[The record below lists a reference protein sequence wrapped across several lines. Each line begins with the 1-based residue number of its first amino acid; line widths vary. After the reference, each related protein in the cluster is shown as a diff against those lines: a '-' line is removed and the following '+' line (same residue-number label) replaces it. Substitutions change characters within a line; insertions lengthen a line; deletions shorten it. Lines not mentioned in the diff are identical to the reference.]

1 MTSWAW
7 YALREDMISLA
18 NSWSL
23 LCSLAHFVW
32 KVNSLL
38 MKEIIAIL
46 LSRHLSPIH
55 VIDYIKITT
64 LQRKLNFWL
73 CIHKA
78 SCIWVQHFSPVVSR
92 CTTELLHPNL
102 HKLLR
107 GLGLCLIY
115 NKQFQQDQAS
125 PWPLLKIFFTPNYL
139 TVTGQTAFF
148 KLFRSLQM

>member
-1 MTSWAW
+1 MGLVCFKRRHDQFCKQLMLSVFFSSFC
-7 YALREDMISLA
+7 LESEL
-18 NSWSL
+18 S
-23 LCSLAHFVW
+23 AHQRDYCNTACQAFV
-32 KVNSLL
+32 SHPTLQT
-38 MKEIIAIL
+38 IL
-46 LSRHLSPIH
+46 KLS
-55 VIDYIKITT
+55 T

-78 SCIWVQHFSPVVSR
+78 SCIIIQHFYPVVSR
-92 CTTELLHPNL
+92 CTTELLHPDL

-139 TVTGQTAFF
+139 TVTGQTVTF
-148 KLFRSLQM
+148 KVFRSL